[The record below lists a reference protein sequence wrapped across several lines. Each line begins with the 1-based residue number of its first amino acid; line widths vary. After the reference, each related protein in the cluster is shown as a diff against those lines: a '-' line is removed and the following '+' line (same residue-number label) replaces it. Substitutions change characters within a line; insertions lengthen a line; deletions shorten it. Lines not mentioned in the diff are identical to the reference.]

1 MDQNGTRDGMTQNEA
16 GVETDHNG
24 TTNEM
29 DRSNTRDRSGRN
41 GARDGINRRTLLA
54 SAAVAA
60 SFAGCLD
67 GGDASPTAD
76 ETTESAETGDSLGT
90 STASGEYETNGDFPA
105 DEGPADG
112 YPPAFDDVPDERD
125 VDTDAFETTTRNGVD
140 VPLVPVDV
148 AHYWHRRREAR
159 FADARG
165 REQYDTSHV
174 YGAVL
179 SPAGYEGD
187 DDPVTDWPEG
197 DRIVCYCG
205 CPHHL
210 SSIRAASLID
220 AGYEEVYV
228 VNEGFWEWHE
238 RDYPMAGRDLS
249 ETPFERVVNG
259 RTDARYAGE
268 TVWARHESSGQREA
282 TSIESD
288 GRFSVALRFVDV
300 DPSDSVVVET
310 PGYVVEA
317 PLRQLV
323 DTTVTADMA

>member
-1 MDQNGTRDGMTQNEA
+1 MSQNGTRDEMDQID
-16 GVETDHNG
+16 TDDG
-24 TTNEM
+24 TNE
-29 DRSNTRDRSGRN
+29 R
-41 GARDGINRRTLLA
+41 RDGVRRRTLLA

-60 SFAGCLD
+60 GLAGCLD
-67 GGDASPTAD
+67 GGNGSSGDD
-76 ETTESAETGDSLGT
+76 ETTESTRTGDGPGT
-90 STASGEYETNGDFPA
+90 SAANTEYETNGDFPA
-105 DEGPADG
+105 DEGPPDG
-112 YPPAFDDVPDERD
+112 YPPEFDDVPEERT
-125 VDTDAFETTTRNGVD
+125 VDTDAFETTARDGVD

-148 AHYWHRRREAR
+148 AHYWYRRREAR

-179 SPAGYEGD
+179 SPVGYEGD
-187 DDPVTDWPEG
+187 GDPVADWPSG

-210 SSIRAASLID
+210 SSIRAAALID
-220 AGYEEVYV
+220 GGYEEVYV
-228 VNEGFWEWHE
+228 VDEGFWEWHE

-249 ETPFERVVNG
+249 ATPFERIVRG

-268 TVWARHESSGQREA
+268 TVWARHDQLGQRET
-282 TSIESD
+282 TSIGSD

-300 DPSDSVVVET
+300 GPDDIVVVET